1 MLGCFSCVMQRK
13 FVVGHVDVVGA
24 RRSKKMG
31 DYAMSFGSSVT
42 HDLWHH
48 RDMKNRTC

>member
-1 MLGCFSCVMQRK
+1 LVVFSVSCK
-13 FVVGHVDVVGA
+13 ENLLVGHADVVGA

-31 DYAMSFGSSVT
+31 DYAMSFGSSIT